1 MENKQISSPILR
13 MCSSN
18 VGVLD
23 KVFMQVLLLQTIF
36 DVTDSDRIE
45 GLSCLY
51 S

>member
-1 MENKQISSPILR
+1 MEYKQISSPILR
-13 MCSSN
+13 MYSSN